1 MNKINLS
8 FCVFLLLAFSLHAQ
22 KVVDEKLL
30 IGNWKF
36 IKTVDKKGKELNNIQ
51 FGDDLQLNT
60 DGPDMKI
67 NQDRTYIFKSNA
79 FFGNYTFWDLKNS
92 ILSFKHKILKNS
104 DFGKTIDEFK
114 NHRHFKKYETDS
126 IGNFLYE
133 TKFDIISIEPNQM
146 KIRLEKK
153 YYMIYEKSSSFDSIV
168 K

>member
-1 MNKINLS
+1 MNKMNLS
-8 FCVFLLLAFSLHAQ
+8 FCVFLLLAFSLNAQ

-51 FGDDLQLNT
+51 LGNDVQLNT

-67 NQDRTYIFKSNA
+67 NQDHTFIFKSKA
-79 FFGNYTFWDLKNS
+79 FHGEYTFWGLKNLT
-92 ILSFKHKILKNS
+92 LSFNHKVLKDS
-104 DFGKTIDEFK
+104 EYGKRIDEYK
-114 NHRHFKKYETDS
+114 NLRHYRKYETDS

-146 KIRLEKK
+146 KIRLKKK